1 MELHQLE
8 AFVAVATF
16 RSFHRA
22 AEALYLSQPA
32 VSARIQA
39 LERALGKRLF
49 ERDGRTVRLTEAGE
63 ALLPYAERAIQAVAE
78 GQHAVQQ
85 SSARAAGPLTLAA
98 VPTICTYLLPEVVK
112 RFRQECTDCKVLIRT
127 GHSREVLQMVLNE
140 EAELGLARSLSHP
153 QVETIHLA
161 QDPFVLV
168 VYPRHRFARAGRVRL
183 DEVASE
189 PLIFYDRGSSDWTLL
204 TAAFRQRALL
214 PNVVLELDTIEA
226 AKKMVEREV
235 GISLLPKM
243 AIRREIAE
251 GTLIPVRLAGAD
263 LPKRHVDLI
272 YLRGRGLG
280 ERAQQFV
287 RLVRRALSAA
297 EERRINKQRAWP
309 APLTEAGAGG

>member
-49 ERDGRTVRLTEAGE
+49 EREGRTVRLTEAGE

-85 SSARAAGPLTLAA
+85 ATSRAAGPLSLAA
-98 VPTICTYLLPEVVK
+98 VPTICTYLLPEAMH
-112 RFRQECTDCKVLIRT
+112 RFRKEHADCKVLIRT
-127 GHSREVLQMVLNE
+127 GHSREVLQMVLSE
-140 EAELGLARSLSHP
+140 EAEIGLARSLAHP

-161 QDPFVLV
+161 RDPFVLV
-168 VYPRHRFARAGRVRL
+168 VYPRHRFVHTTRVTL
-183 DEVASE
+183 EEVAAE

-204 TAAFRQRALL
+204 TAAFRRQALL

-226 AKKMVEREV
+226 AKKMVERGV
-235 GISLLPKM
+235 GISLLPKL
-243 AIRREIAE
+243 AIRREVAE
-251 GTLIPVRLAGAD
+251 GTLVPVRLVGAD
-263 LPKRHVDLI
+263 LPRRHVDLI
-272 YLRGRGLG
+272 YLRGRVLG

-287 RLVRRALSAA
+287 QML
-297 EERRINKQRAWP
+297 RRILAGGERSAPVDKQRAW
-309 APLTEAGAGG
+309 AGR

>member
-49 ERDGRTVRLTEAGE
+49 EREGRTVRLTEAGE

-85 SSARAAGPLTLAA
+85 TTSRAAGPLTLAA
-98 VPTICTYLLPEVVK
+98 VPTICTYLLPEAMK
-112 RFRQECTDCKVLIRT
+112 RFRQEHADCKVLIRT

-140 EAELGLARSLSHP
+140 EAEIGLARSLAHP

-161 QDPFVLV
+161 RDPFVLV
-168 VYPRHRFARAGRVRL
+168 VYPRHRFVRSGRATL
-183 DEVASE
+183 EEVASE
-189 PLIFYDRGSSDWTLL
+189 PLVFYDRGSSDWTLL
-204 TAAFRQRALL
+204 TAAFRKQALL

-226 AKKMVEREV
+226 AKKMVERGV
-235 GISLLPKM
+235 GISLLPKL
-243 AIRREIAE
+243 AIRREVAE
-251 GTLIPVRLAGAD
+251 GTLVPVRLVGAD
-263 LPKRHVDLI
+263 LPRRHVDLI
-272 YLRGRGLG
+272 YLRGRVLG

-287 RLVRRALSAA
+287 QMLRQVLTSA
-297 EERRINKQRAWP
+297 ERGAAVDKQRAW
-309 APLTEAGAGG
+309 AAR